1 MNMLIVV
8 GPSWRRNLLK
18 IEVLS
23 VHSAVVRNAIFIVG
37 VSSAVHNSVQ
47 SMSNSCESYGLDARW
62 CLLLLRFVYLHCS
75 LFLSYLCF
83 AGEDV
88 FNLNHQPP
96 SSAHL
101 CTTCKGI
108 NGKGLFL
115 SKWKGVF
122 FIHPIITLFLILD
135 SKPLSSHDQVSSL
148 TITSYV
154 LSRLNMSGEQVP
166 RL

>member
-8 GPSWRRNLLK
+8 GPSWRRNFLK

-23 VHSAVVRNAIFIVG
+23 VHSAVVRNAIFIMG
-37 VSSAVHNSVQ
+37 VSSAVHNGVQ
-47 SMSNSCESYGLDARW
+47 SMSNSYESYGLDARW

-75 LFLSYLCF
+75 LYLSYLFF
-83 AGEDV
+83 AGVEA
-88 FNLNHQPP
+88 FNLNHQLP

-108 NGKGLFL
+108 NGKGLLL

-122 FIHPIITLFLILD
+122 LIHPIITLFLILD
-135 SKPLSSHDQVSSL
+135 SKTFELS
-148 TITSYV
+148 
-154 LSRLNMSGEQVP
+154 
-166 RL
+166 